1 MAPTIQTIGRTYIPR
16 AKGGVWERMRRFQL
30 PGVSLESTI
39 SHILS
44 TTSSNKSEQPHSPE
58 GLAAL
63 VAKLESEV
71 ELLD

>member
-1 MAPTIQTIGRTYIPR
+1 MAPTVQTIARMYIPR
-16 AKGGVWERMRRFQL
+16 AKGGVWGRMRSLQL
-30 PGVSLESTI
+30 PGFSLGSTI

-44 TTSSNKSEQPHSPE
+44 MTSSNKSEQPHSPE

-63 VAKLESEV
+63 VVKLESEV